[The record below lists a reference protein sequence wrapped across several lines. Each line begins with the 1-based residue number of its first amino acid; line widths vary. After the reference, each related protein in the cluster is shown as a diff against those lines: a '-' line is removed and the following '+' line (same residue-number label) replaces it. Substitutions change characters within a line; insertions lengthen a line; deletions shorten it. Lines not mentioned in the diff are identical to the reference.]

1 MTDTVPVA
9 FPLVRSRLLSQ
20 FPHIVFG
27 MSTRQGA
34 APGEPYGFNLGSKV
48 GDDPARV
55 EERLRRF
62 LDALGLAP
70 DDIAFMDQVHGD
82 RIVLAEEA
90 GEYAACDA
98 IATRVPHLGLAV
110 RVADCVPVV
119 LYAPGENLIAA
130 IHAGWRGTAAH
141 IAAKT
146 VQHLCEAHGLEASAF
161 CAYVGP
167 GAAACCYEVGADIA
181 ALFPASVLRP
191 LENGNAMLDLH
202 AANARQLEDAGLRA
216 ENIDVDALCTVH
228 HGALF
233 QSHRRDGEAAGRMLA
248 VIAIQQETE

>member
-1 MTDTVPVA
+1 MPDTVPVA

-34 APGEPYGFNLGSKV
+34 ANGEPYGFNLGFHV

-70 DDIAFMDQVHGD
+70 DEIAFMDQVHGD
-82 RIVLAEEA
+82 RIAIAEEP
-90 GEYAACDA
+90 GEYPACDA
-98 IATRVPHLGLAV
+98 LATRVPHLGLAV

-119 LYAPGENLIAA
+119 LYAPGENLVAA

-146 VQHLCEAHGLEASAF
+146 VAQLCETYGLQASDF
-161 CAYVGP
+161 CAYIGP

-181 ALFPASVLRP
+181 ALFPAAVLRP
-191 LENGNAMLDLH
+191 LDNGGAMLDLH
-202 AANARQLEDAGLRA
+202 AANARQLADAGLHA
-216 ENIDVDALCTVH
+216 ENIDADPLCTVH
-228 HGALF
+228 NEALF
-233 QSHRRDGEAAGRMLA
+233 HSHRRDGETAGRMLA
-248 VIAIQQETE
+248 VIAIQEETE